1 MVIIFAYRQFLKFLS
16 NFLQYQALVC
26 NQKVWKERWWNHKKI
41 IYSKISKHG
50 IIKKNPAMVVNISG

>member
-26 NQKVWKERWWNHKKI
+26 NQKVWQEGWWNHKKN
-41 IYSKISKHG
+41 YSKISKHG
-50 IIKKNPAMVVNISG
+50 VIKKNPAMVVNISG